1 MQSSFLDYQQRELKG
16 KLKIWGSRFFQ
27 ERESDAMEAWPL
39 LVINEKTEPEDGIV
53 GTLTKGDTGR
63 APGLKVLWHQL

>member
-1 MQSSFLDYQQRELKG
+1 
-16 KLKIWGSRFFQ
+16 
-27 ERESDAMEAWPL
+27 MEAWPL

-63 APGLKVLWHQL
+63 APGLKVL